1 MTTDDARLDIKSQV
15 KTFANNFQKR
25 CANKNASVEALIAD
39 YAAFKDAL
47 KKRIQTSPIYR
58 GTHPWSVDRAAAVN
72 IAV

>member
-58 GTHPWSVDRAAAVN
+58 GTRTLIERLQSMSLFR
-72 IAV
+72 